1 MDAKALGRVLQRLA
15 FDEHRPQHFITT
27 LLNIRGLKKVVLVSR
42 PLHGRLR
49 AKLSSN
55 YLPDWPF
62 EDSSSIMELRA
73 KTA

>member
-1 MDAKALGRVLQRLA
+1 MDAKALRRVLQRLA
-15 FDEHRPQHFITT
+15 FDKHRPQHFIAT

-55 YLPDWPF
+55 
-62 EDSSSIMELRA
+62 
-73 KTA
+73 